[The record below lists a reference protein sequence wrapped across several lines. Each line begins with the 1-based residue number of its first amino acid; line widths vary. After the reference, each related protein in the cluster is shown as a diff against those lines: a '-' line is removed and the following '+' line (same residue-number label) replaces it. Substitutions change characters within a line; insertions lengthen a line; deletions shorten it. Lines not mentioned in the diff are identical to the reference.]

1 MHSEAVLAIAKLRKS
16 FPIYAPRCLKIV
28 TKSGS
33 IVPFQLNKA
42 QEYIEERAEAQLK
55 ERGYVRMVILK
66 GRQQGASTYITGRLY
81 YKATGATGKNVGIL
95 THEQKATDNLFTM
108 VRRYHEHCPALL
120 KPSTAAD
127 SAKELWFNK
136 RDVRY
141 KISTAGAK
149 GTGRSSTIQY
159 FHGCLSPDTFILDG
173 TSGALRRMADFAV
186 GDMVRTHTGRSAPVS
201 FISRQKKQA
210 KKILMK
216 GMRDFPLIA
225 TGEHRFWTLGGW
237 KELSDIVAGDV
248 LGFPVQEITES
259 HEGWA
264 YRLTDSFRPQGGGT
278 REVGPD
284 SICPTFDLGRIL
296 GLYLAEGCITKQSRT
311 KEPSAV
317 TFAVHEN
324 EVDRTVEWLKPMS
337 HLFRSVNVTHRAAS
351 RTVTV
356 TAYGRS
362 FATFVRN
369 LCGELDGKK
378 LPASWSSCGRDFV
391 RGLVIGYLSGDG
403 HFSPKRDRRI
413 SATSIRSAISI
424 GMRDAIASLGYG
436 WASIEHKDAAIRN
449 GRNEKEAFVLRL
461 TGCGVDL
468 LSTECDKPS
477 VERKRN
483 GNYGEIVVRGG
494 YAWVPVA
501 SISDVGL
508 VDVMDFE
515 VGHED
520 HSYCT
525 MHCATHNSEVA
536 FWPNAASHMAGI
548 GEAIPLAEGTEVY
561 LESTANGIGNTFYN
575 LWQDA
580 VRGISDYEAVFIP
593 WYWEDGYSVDP
604 PKGFALDPDEAEYA
618 DAFGLSLGQMAW
630 RRKKIIG
637 NGGDVSLFNQEYPAT
652 PEMAFMAASKRALI
666 PPTLVAE
673 AARPKT
679 IPAGGP
685 LIIGVDP
692 AEYGDDQTA
701 IVVRHGRKVVE
712 VQRHK
717 LATMELCGHIAMMID
732 RLDPDAVCIDVTNSH
747 SMADRLIEQH
757 YRNIYKISFGSGA
770 IKNDQYANKRAEM
783 YGEMKAWL
791 EDYPCEIP
799 AHPVLMSDLS
809 SVDYSYDS
817 SRRMILASKEKMR
830 SAGIPSPDMA
840 DALALTFAVPV
851 MPKRER
857 YEPWQERLH
866 RTQRK
871 ARKNPQAA

>member
-42 QEYIEERAEAQLK
+42 QEFIEERAEAQLK

-159 FHGCLSPDTFILDG
+159 FHG
-173 TSGALRRMADFAV
+173 
-186 GDMVRTHTGRSAPVS
+186 
-201 FISRQKKQA
+201 
-210 KKILMK
+210 
-216 GMRDFPLIA
+216 
-225 TGEHRFWTLGGW
+225 
-237 KELSDIVAGDV
+237 
-248 LGFPVQEITES
+248 
-259 HEGWA
+259 
-264 YRLTDSFRPQGGGT
+264 
-278 REVGPD
+278 
-284 SICPTFDLGRIL
+284 
-296 GLYLAEGCITKQSRT
+296 
-311 KEPSAV
+311 
-317 TFAVHEN
+317 
-324 EVDRTVEWLKPMS
+324 
-337 HLFRSVNVTHRAAS
+337 
-351 RTVTV
+351 
-356 TAYGRS
+356 
-362 FATFVRN
+362 
-369 LCGELDGKK
+369 
-378 LPASWSSCGRDFV
+378 
-391 RGLVIGYLSGDG
+391 
-403 HFSPKRDRRI
+403 
-413 SATSIRSAISI
+413 
-424 GMRDAIASLGYG
+424 
-436 WASIEHKDAAIRN
+436 
-449 GRNEKEAFVLRL
+449 
-461 TGCGVDL
+461 
-468 LSTECDKPS
+468 
-477 VERKRN
+477 
-483 GNYGEIVVRGG
+483 
-494 YAWVPVA
+494 
-501 SISDVGL
+501 
-508 VDVMDFE
+508 
-515 VGHED
+515 
-520 HSYCT
+520 
-525 MHCATHNSEVA
+525 SEVA

-679 IPAGGP
+679 IAVGGP

-701 IVVRHGRKVVE
+701 IVVRHGRKVIE

-857 YEPWQERLH
+857 HEPWQERLH